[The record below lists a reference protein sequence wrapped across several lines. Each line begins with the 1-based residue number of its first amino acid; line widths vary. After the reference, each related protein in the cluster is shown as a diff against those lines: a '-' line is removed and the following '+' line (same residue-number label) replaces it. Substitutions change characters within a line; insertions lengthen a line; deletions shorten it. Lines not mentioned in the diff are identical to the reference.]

1 MHLIENANYTGAE
14 VNGDEMDNP
23 QSQVSQ
29 SSRDESSARDMSTED
44 SPSESKDKKFGL
56 WTPSFLKKIIKEK
69 KKPTP
74 EAATWTATLLSYVIH
89 LKKNC
94 SNVITILKLI
104 KAYFIYL
111 QTFNVGR

>member
-56 WTPSFLKKIIKEK
+56 RTPSFLKKIIKEK

-74 EAATWTATLLSYVIH
+74 EAAT
-89 LKKNC
+89 
-94 SNVITILKLI
+94 
-104 KAYFIYL
+104 
-111 QTFNVGR
+111 